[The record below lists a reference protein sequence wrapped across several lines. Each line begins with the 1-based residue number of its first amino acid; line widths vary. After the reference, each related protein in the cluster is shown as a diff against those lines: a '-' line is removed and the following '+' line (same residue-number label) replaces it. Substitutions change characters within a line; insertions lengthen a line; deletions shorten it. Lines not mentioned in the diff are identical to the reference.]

1 MSESY
6 STHRLGV
13 LDRLVEGVED
23 VRGGRFWTLGPG
35 SLRFKLGE
43 SIADLKVPYHL
54 GAEDERV
61 IERAVFS
68 VVALLRERYRPK
80 SQSTGQMES
89 LPVDVKFQTPLRE
102 RTYRTDIF
110 LPDSPE
116 KRLAGEIL
124 TTVPHMDSSIL
135 HLWLGPEGDGR
146 RFIKWVSNIFE
157 KALGDEARHGSAE
170 PTAYLLLLSVLKTIK
185 KKREGLKEV
194 RIKGLSY
201 ERLDQ
206 TVGLTLFAAFGH
218 AVNGLFERLKSTKAP
233 YYNPRTHLLISSA
246 IVPRSFV
253 SIPSAIFNV
262 SLNPYGINSDTLKA
276 LENNLPDMDKWQ
288 SASTGLVNETAKIIK
303 KSDPLIEVLREQYG
317 ISRFREHLIDYLM
330 CFDLSGIELH
340 STFYSLY
347 QEDRLIRNH
356 LKDPK
361 LLEGLV
367 KDIEKLKEFFS
378 RDPRR
383 VASLESLQ
391 SFLRDHRKATSKGV
405 FKGLKKEFSEFINTV
420 AGNYVAYRFDGMV
433 ERFTGHTMVCLVD
446 RRGEYDQKKLLEEYN
461 RGRLYR
467 FSSDDRPILRTLEV
481 QMEGQLFIDMKG
493 FTRKTFKVKEIAM
506 AEFMKEHFY
515 KPILDAASR
524 YSVGE
529 GVLKDERG
537 IRLNN
542 LPGDAAVFSGGVT
555 NLVSL
560 AGDVQ
565 EIIKR
570 YRDEIS
576 KRLLPEDIEGLIE
589 DVHRRY
595 EQRNRELK
603 TKREELNR
611 ALKKNEPGL
620 ESKLMALGE
629 EEHRVEDTYREELEA
644 AIVREMEAG
653 LFISYGVKAET
664 MTVESRLESAGPVTV
679 AIGEKINEAARGTFR
694 NPMVRAKLE
703 VLLEKERKKRNN
715 KNLKY
720 PFDVYIDRIYSIRMP
735 PEFDNAID
743 KLLTNRDPVTA
754 QAMAQVLAKEYLD
767 DLKKI
772 ISGAPFT
779 SLRLVTYITDIY
791 NKGQAFS
798 EEALEAYMKETRGTR
813 FFFRRTVKVEELAP
827 EIRERFFFPQD
838 PLEFVFGVENIQGT
852 EVVEAFYRCG
862 EVAFKGFEAA
872 TPTVVYEILNR
883 EGEFF
888 KALVKHH
895 FQRWKE
901 EACAGA
907 SGVVLAGN

>member
-1 MSESY
+1 MTERY
-6 STHRLGV
+6 FKQRLV
-13 LDRLVEGVED
+13 ILDRLLEGKED
-23 VRGGRFWTLGPG
+23 VTGGRFWTIDPA
-35 SLRFKLGE
+35 SLRFKHGE

-54 GAEDERV
+54 GAGDEGI
-61 IERAVFS
+61 IERAVLS
-68 VVALLRERYRPK
+68 VVALLKERFKPR
-80 SQSTGQMES
+80 SSSLEQDEGLTGEIK
-89 LPVDVKFQTPLRE
+89 LPSPLKD

-116 KRLAGEIL
+116 KKLAEEIL
-124 TTVPHMDSSIL
+124 STVPYMDSSML
-135 HLWLGPEGDGR
+135 HLWLGPDGEGR
-146 RFIKWVSNIFE
+146 NFMRWTTSIFE
-157 KALGDEARHGSAE
+157 KALGDETRHGSAE
-170 PTAYLLLLSVLKTIK
+170 PTAYLLLLAVLKTIR
-185 KKREGLKEV
+185 KKREALKEV
-194 RIKGLSY
+194 RIKGISY

-206 TVGLTLFAAFGH
+206 TVGLAMFAAFRQ
-218 AVNGLFERLKSTKAP
+218 AVTDLLDRLRDIKAP
-233 YYNPRTHLLISSA
+233 YYNPRTCELLLSA
-246 IVPRSFV
+246 IVPRSFL
-253 SIPSAIFNV
+253 SIPSAILAV
-262 SLNPYGINSDTLKA
+262 SLNPYGINGETFSALSENFSDIERWDRPSKELLYTAVKRIKKDARL
-276 LENNLPDMDKWQ
+276 L
-288 SASTGLVNETAKIIK
+288 ETA
-303 KSDPLIEVLREQYG
+303 REQYG
-317 ISRFREHLIDYLM
+317 ITGFRQHLINYLAG
-330 CFDLSGIELH
+330 FDLPGVELH
-340 STFYSLY
+340 GILYSLY
-347 QEDRLIRNH
+347 QEDRLIKNH
-356 LKDPK
+356 LKDQK
-361 LLEGLV
+361 LLDGLV
-367 KDIEKLKEFFS
+367 KDIEKLKKFFS
-378 RDPRR
+378 KDPRR
-383 VASLESLQ
+383 VEALDSLRT
-391 SFLRDHRKATSKGV
+391 FLINYRKAASRSIFSGV
-405 FKGLKKEFSEFINTV
+405 RRDFSDFIGAV
-420 AGNYVAYRFDGMV
+420 AERYLSCRFDEEV
-433 ERFTGHTMVCLVD
+433 ERFTGHMMVYLTD
-446 RRGEYDQKKLLEEYN
+446 RRTEFDQKTLLEEYN

-481 QMEGQLFIDMKG
+481 QREGQLFIDMKG

-524 YSVGE
+524 YSAGE
-529 GVLKDERG
+529 GVLMDERG

-542 LPGDAAVFSGGVT
+542 LPGDAAIFSGGVT

-565 EIIKR
+565 EIIRR

-595 EQRNRELK
+595 EQKNKELK
-603 TKREELNR
+603 KKRDELNR
-611 ALKKNEPGL
+611 ALRKNEHGL

-629 EEHRVEDTYREELEA
+629 EEHRMEDTYRDELEA

-664 MTVESRLESAGPVTV
+664 MTVESRLESGGPVKV

-703 VLLEKERKKRNN
+703 VLLEKERRRRRN
-715 KNLKY
+715 KNLRY

-743 KLLTNRDPVTA
+743 KLLTNRDPATA

-772 ISGAPFT
+772 ISGEPFN

-813 FFFRRTVKVEELAP
+813 FFFRKTVRVDELDG
-827 EIRERFFFPQD
+827 EIRENFFFPRD
-838 PLEFVFGVENIQGT
+838 PLEFVFGVEVIQGA

-872 TPTVVYEILNR
+872 TPTVVYEILDR

-888 KALVKHH
+888 KALIKHH

-901 EACAGA
+901 EASVGE
-907 SGVVLAGN
+907 GVLAGT